1 MAADPVHD
9 TSIRFTDRGGV
20 VSRNPNGYDRVY
32 RKAAD
37 GCGQKGPPVAEQDN
51 LVLFM
56 YL

>member
-37 GCGQKGPPVAEQDN
+37 GCGQVPPVAEQDN
-51 LVLFM
+51 LVLFI